1 MRSYVDAKAFSE
13 ALNKVSIVLKKTG
26 IPALDE
32 VTVHFTES
40 TCKLVATDL
49 NIWITAELP
58 ANGDTFSFT
67 LSNTKNIAKACRY
80 YSGSLLIDV
89 RSVEND
95 LRLTLRC
102 SEKSGTFPVLSA
114 EDSPVLSEDTI
125 RKTYSINTGNLLNRV
140 KRIKYASIVRSDKP
154 VLSGVCFKDTKIWC
168 VDGYRLAVSN
178 DPALQVEKPFIL
190 PVEAMQYLQIFD
202 KEDATLQI
210 GAKYAIF
217 KTGGLSLHT
226 RLMDQGS
233 QIDLEKVWP
242 QQSRERNVVH
252 RAELLDAIKYL
263 KEFPTKSE
271 KPYVYFRDGI
281 LTLHTNSGVYRAEI
295 KVDGPCEV
303 DFAFDLRY
311 MKEALEQ
318 FSGSDYLTLS
328 VSNPFA
334 PILLTEDGN
343 GALILP
349 VRIKEEWRKQAA

>member
-13 ALNKVSIVLKKTG
+13 ALNKVSVVLKKSG

-49 NIWITAELP
+49 NTWITAELP
-58 ANGDTFSFT
+58 ANGEVFSFT

-80 YSGSLLIDV
+80 YSGSLLIDL
-89 RSVEND
+89 RSAEKD
-95 LRLTLRC
+95 LKLTLRC
-102 SEKSGTFPVLSA
+102 SEKSGTFTALSA
-114 EDSPVLSEDTI
+114 EDSPELPKDTI
-125 RKTYSINTGNLLNRV
+125 QKTYAVNTGTLLNRV

-154 VLSGVCFKDTKIWC
+154 ILSGVCFKGTKIWC
-168 VDGYRLAVSN
+168 VDGYRLAVSD
-178 DPALQVEKPFIL
+178 DPSLQVEKSVTL
-190 PVEAMQYLQIFD
+190 PVEAMQYLQIFN
-202 KEDATLQI
+202 KADAALQI
-210 GAKYAIF
+210 GTKYAIF
-217 KTGGLSLHT
+217 KTDGLSLHT
-226 RLMDQGS
+226 RLMNQGA

-242 QQSRERNVVH
+242 QQSRKRNVVH
-252 RAELLDAIKYL
+252 RETLLDAIKYL
-263 KEFPTKSE
+263 MEFPTKAE

-281 LTLHTNSGVYRAEI
+281 LTLHTNSGIYRAA
-295 KVDGPCEV
+295 VQMDGPCEV

-318 FSGSDYLTLS
+318 FSGSNYLTLS

-349 VRIKEEWRKQAA
+349 VRIKEEWRNQAA

>member
-13 ALNKVSIVLKKTG
+13 ALNKVSVVLKKSG

-32 VTVHFTES
+32 VTVHFTEN

-49 NIWITAELP
+49 NTWITAELP
-58 ANGDTFSFT
+58 AAGDVFSFT

-80 YSGSLLIDV
+80 YSGSLLVDV
-89 RSVEND
+89 GSVETD

-102 SEKSGTFPVLSA
+102 SEKSGTFPALSA
-114 EDSPVLSEDTI
+114 EDSPILPEDTL
-125 RKTYSINTGNLLNRV
+125 RNTYAINTGNLFNRV

-154 VLSGVCFKDTKIWC
+154 VLSGVCFKDTKLWC
-168 VDGYRLAVSN
+168 VDGYRLAVSD
-178 DPALQVEKPFIL
+178 DPTLQVEKPFIL

-202 KEDATLQI
+202 KTDAVLRI

-217 KTGGLSLHT
+217 EANGLSLYT
-226 RLMDQGS
+226 RLMNQGS

-252 RAELLDAIKYL
+252 RAEFLDAIKYL

-281 LTLHTNSGVYRAEI
+281 LTLHTSSGIYRAEV

-334 PILLTEDGN
+334 PILLTENGN